1 MLTSTSPIRQ
11 LGLVAAVALLAVACG
26 GQTATPTP
34 TPTPTPSPTP
44 SPTPVDV
51 GAVVLKAIQ
60 ATGYSAAFT
69 IQGTGT
75 FGDRSLTTT
84 GTWDTA
90 GGDSHTTTH
99 GVIGTD
105 SWTTDSIEV
114 GGKSW
119 DSSSGGPYV
128 PSANTTC
135 NTVNDALRLAKALT
149 DEGTVTKNGQTVHHL
164 TIEGGVDASC
174 TAPTS
179 ISVTGMKLTLD
190 LYATADGKL
199 TAISETNSWTQ
210 LSGGSPLSVSLT
222 SEATPTGQSAGA
234 ITAPLAP
241 WSLYENTDA
250 HFRVAYPAGW
260 SEELFQG
267 HPSLRDPDH
276 NYLVEFAASKL
287 PAAYTLSDYAK
298 ADRESLNSLSSLKM
312 NTTQTADLG
321 GEAAGLFEF
330 HYVLGSTPIYALDA
344 YTVHSGNS
352 LDIFWASAPGAEKAD
367 YQMYSNIVNSFVFT
381 Q

>member
-1 MLTSTSPIRQ
+1 MLTSTSPLRQ

-26 GQTATPTP
+26 SQTATPTP
-34 TPTPTPSPTP
+34 TPTPTP

-60 ATGYSAAFT
+60 ASDYSAEFT
-69 IQGTGT
+69 LQGTGT
-75 FGDRSLTTT
+75 FGGQSLTTT

-90 GGDSHTTTH
+90 GGGSHTTTH
-99 GVIGTD
+99 VAMGTD

-119 DSSSGGPYV
+119 DSSAGGPYI

-135 NTVNDALRLAKALT
+135 NTMNDALRLAKALT
-149 DEGTVTKNGQTVHHL
+149 DEGTVTKNGQTVHDL

-179 ISVTGMKLTLD
+179 ISVTDMKLTID
-190 LYATADGKL
+190 LYATDAGKL
-199 TAISETNSWTQ
+199 VAISEIDTWTQ
-210 LSGGSPLSVSLT
+210 LSGGSPLSASMT
-222 SEATPTGQSAGA
+222 SEATPTGQPAGA
-234 ITAPLAP
+234 ITAPAAP
-241 WSLYENTDA
+241 WSLYEDADA

-260 SEELFQG
+260 SEELYQG
-267 HPSLRDPDH
+267 HPSLRDSDH
-276 NYLVEFAASKL
+276 NYLVEFLVSKL
-287 PAAYTLSDYAK
+287 PAGYTLTDYAK
-298 ADRESLNSLSSLKM
+298 VDRESLNTLKSLKM

-330 HYVLGSTPIYALDA
+330 HYVSGSTPIHALDA

-352 LDIFWASAPGAEKAD
+352 LDVFWASAPGTEKAD
-367 YQMYSNIVNSFVFT
+367 YEMYSNIVNSFVFT